1 MILPYALL
9 IGPLSCLQSECS
21 AWKFLRSRGDHLAR
35 RSGYL
40 YVCLSGQLLGHWKS
54 SLRYFYCLVQL
65 LAILLGF
72 LDILL
77 YLIHWLLVL
86 RRHWLPPI
94 LILHLILY
102 WLSKWSYI
110 HDNLGPVI
118 KYCLDDEYYF
128 QAKYSL
134 KQPTQTTITHL
145 LLSDSRCLSFYDL
158 LYLAYQHTTSSDHV
172 SLVHLAENIQTVQFQ
187 TTLQDMPISIPTS
200 KCHFY

>member
-1 MILPYALL
+1 M
-9 IGPLSCLQSECS
+9 
-21 AWKFLRSRGDHLAR
+21 
-35 RSGYL
+35 
-40 YVCLSGQLLGHWKS
+40 
-54 SLRYFYCLVQL
+54 
-65 LAILLGF
+65 
-72 LDILL
+72 
-77 YLIHWLLVL
+77 L

-94 LILHLILY
+94 LILHLIL
-102 WLSKWSYI
+102 YI

-187 TTLQDMPISIPTS
+187 TTNTNVKMSFLLGLFENIYTTKPPNIYQ
-200 KCHFY
+200 F